1 MTARRSTDGAGFTLI
16 EIMVVVVIIAI
27 VAAGAIIAVSLTGRD
42 HQLERESER
51 LLQLIIYVREQAEM
65 QTREFGL
72 QCVPD
77 GYQFVSYDSRHARWR
92 AVDED
97 DALRLR
103 TLPDGLALRL
113 TVEGRAVVLKH
124 PAEADEPVPHV
135 MLFSNGD
142 LTAFEL
148 TVQREAGRSVT
159 LASDENG
166 KVILKPMV
174 EHAT

>member
-1 MTARRSTDGAGFTLI
+1 MTARRNIHGAGFTLI
-16 EIMVVVVIIAI
+16 ELMVVVVIIAI
-27 VAAGAIIAVSLTGRD
+27 VSAGAIIAVTLTGSD

-51 LLQLIIYVREQAEM
+51 LLQLITYVREQAEM

-72 QCVPD
+72 ECTPD
-77 GYQFVSYDSRHARWR
+77 GYQFVSYDMRHGQWR
-92 AVDED
+92 TVDED
-97 DALRLR
+97 DSLRLR
-103 TLPDGLALRL
+103 TLPAGLGLKL

-148 TVQREAGRSVT
+148 TVQREAGSSIT
-159 LASDENG
+159 LTSDDSG
-166 KVILKPMV
+166 KVIEKPLV
-174 EHAT
+174 GHAT